1 MGRRRRGGQVRVLTF
16 ALLALAML
24 VGACSADDSADS
36 DSWEGAASD
45 EASGDFGGEGLDA
58 ADSDDAGGGDVAP
71 LPAELRDTDGRFV
84 IRQGYFTVEYT
95 SSFDDAFGR
104 VATIA
109 ESLGGVVAG
118 ISSETVEGRT
128 VGEVTV
134 RVPVDAYDRL
144 LLDVAEVG
152 EVVSRQVSEEDVSGE
167 VVDLRSRLRHLE
179 RQEAFYLGLF
189 DEAQGVSDAIMI
201 QQNLEQIQ
209 QRREQVQGR
218 LDYLEQRTSTSTLR
232 VRLVP
237 EGYSDDGWYPEVAG
251 FGSYLRDAGQA
262 FLRVTGG
269 LIVFFAGAAPIALLL
284 GVAGTVAYG
293 LLRRRR
299 VVPTSTEAEAG

>member
-1 MGRRRRGGQVRVLTF
+1 MVRGRIRLAV
-16 ALLALAML
+16 ALLAPDRRAP
-24 VGACSADDSADS
+24 VD
-36 DSWEGAASD
+36 
-45 EASGDFGGEGLDA
+45 SGDGRGTDA
-58 ADSDDAGGGDVAP
+58 ERDVVA
-71 LPAELRDTDGRFV
+71 
-84 IRQGYFTVEYT
+84 YT
-95 SSFDDAFGR
+95 TSFDDAFGR
-104 VATIA
+104 IVTIA

-134 RVPVDAYDRL
+134 RVPGSAYDRL

-152 EVVSRQVSEEDVSGE
+152 EVISRQVSEEDVSGE

-201 QQNLEQIQ
+201 QDNLERVQE
-209 QRREQVQGR
+209 RREQVQGR
-218 LDYLEQRTSTSTLR
+218 LDHLEQRTSTSTLR

-237 EGYSDDGWYPEVAG
+237 EGFAGEAWSAQVAG
-251 FGSYLRDAGQA
+251 FGSYVRDAGQA
-262 FLRVTGG
+262 FLRVAGG
-269 LIVFFAGAAPIALLL
+269 LIVFFAGAAPSIVLL

-299 VVPTSTEAEAG
+299 VAPAPTEGEGG